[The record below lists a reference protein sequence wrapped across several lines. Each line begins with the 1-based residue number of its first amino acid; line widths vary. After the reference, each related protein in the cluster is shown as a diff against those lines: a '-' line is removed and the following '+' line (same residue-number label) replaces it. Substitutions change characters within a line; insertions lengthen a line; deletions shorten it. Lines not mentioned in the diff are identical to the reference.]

1 MFNFF
6 ISTPSKGHR
15 YPVMNTTQ
23 PIGHT
28 NITRNGL
35 VILQWNAKG
44 LHSSGHGHELVS
56 FIKRYHPI
64 PDVIC
69 IQETWINPSKS
80 KKPTFKIPGY
90 TGEFFNNTFT
100 ARGGLATY
108 VKHNLSYKV
117 LPHTDH
123 SPCIQSL
130 GLRILGREN
139 DIDIINIYVSP
150 GSAQASLAVR
160 DYANLTKHLCNDTI
174 IVGDFNSYNTLWG
187 SRYTSNQGSVVEEFL
202 DLNDLVCLND
212 DSPTF
217 ISDIHGTFSC
227 IDLSLVSSKIASKC
241 EWQVI
246 NDLNSDHYP
255 IVIKYNIISDWSD
268 SPKHIPKW
276 KLDKANWKGFFDSC
290 LNLDHA
296 SLFSDNIDLFNKNIT
311 EAINYVAKRC
321 IPETKAFS
329 SLKNVPWWND
339 DLAKSIKSRNK
350 LRRKLQK
357 NKGDVELFTVLN
369 KPNMK

>member
-1 MFNFF
+1 M
-6 ISTPSKGHR
+6 
-15 YPVMNTTQ
+15 
-23 PIGHT
+23 
-28 NITRNGL
+28 
-35 VILQWNAKG
+35 
-44 LHSSGHGHELVS
+44 
-56 FIKRYHPI
+56 
-64 PDVIC
+64 
-69 IQETWINPSKS
+69 
-80 KKPTFKIPGY
+80 
-90 TGEFFNNTFT
+90 
-100 ARGGLATY
+100 
-108 VKHNLSYKV
+108 
-117 LPHTDH
+117 
-123 SPCIQSL
+123 
-130 GLRILGREN
+130 
-139 DIDIINIYVSP
+139 
-150 GSAQASLAVR
+150 
-160 DYANLTKHLCNDTI
+160 CNDTI